1 MTWGLIIGGSAAALG
16 GVGSALIAKDSG
28 GGSSIYKTPVSGY
41 NPLSDSLLS
50 ALSLNALSGVGSF
63 DPNVYRQASPSAQI
77 LAQAQAAGNLNQR
90 QYRYLQEALAADPSL
105 MQQAAGLSGKA
116 RNKFLKSHG
125 ISKQAA
131 KGYDLANR
139 YAVLGGYGS
148 YADMLTEQQDYLSR
162 LQGIQEQ
169 YQPTADVLRK
179 GILSSQTRTGE
190 YLQNLPSLL
199 TGDKNPFIDDLRE
212 EALMTA
218 QKYGVNPYNL
228 LEDARSTAMQR
239 VLQLIGAEQQV
250 VGTQQQG
257 GLNVAALRSGQ
268 QASAAQIGA
277 SQAQALAQALGLQ
290 AQLASQSNLAQAQI
304 FGELGGLGFQGA
316 LIGADMYGNRGPAT
330 GSSQQLPAS
339 LSSGG
344 TYLVG

>member
-1 MTWGLIIGGSAAALG
+1 MSGLYLALGSAAVGLLG
-16 GVGSALIAKDSG
+16 AGGSIYSANQAG
-28 GGSSIYKTPVSGY
+28 QGSSIYKTPVSGY
-41 NPLSDSLLS
+41 NPLSDPLLS

-77 LAQAQAAGNLNQR
+77 LSMAQSAGNLNQR
-90 QYRYLQEALAADPSL
+90 QYRYLQDALAADPAI

-131 KGYDLANR
+131 KGYELANR

-148 YADMLTEQQDYLSR
+148 YADMVSEQQDYLSR

-169 YQPTADVLRK
+169 YQPTADALRK
-179 GILSSQTRTGE
+179 GILASQTRTGE

-199 TGDKNPFIDDLRE
+199 TGEQNPFIDDLRE

-277 SQAQALAQALGLQ
+277 SQAQMLAQALGLN
-290 AQLASQSNLAQAQI
+290 ANLASQSNLAQAQI

-330 GSSQQLPAS
+330 
-339 LSSGG
+339 
-344 TYLVG
+344 